1 MSGKDED
8 TMNRKER
15 EKCYAKVI
23 FKETNTPGYVR
34 DISTGGFRFELLQD
48 VDWEI
53 GSKKKVVIVPEEEI
67 GFAPVH
73 GSVEIRWKKSEG
85 KFVDL
90 GAKLVSVQDTYSLEN
105 YKLLMKYFKTHVR
118 REDSSKESDPEG

>member
-1 MSGKDED
+1 
-8 TMNRKER
+8 MNDKSKSNAARKER

-23 FKETNTPGYVR
+23 FKDTNTPGYVR
-34 DISTGGFRFELLQD
+34 DISTGGFRFELLKD

-53 GSKKKVVIVPEEEI
+53 GSSKKVVIVPEEEI

-73 GSVEIRWKKSEG
+73 GSVEIRWKRSEG
-85 KFVDL
+85 VFINI
-90 GAKLVSVQDTYSLEN
+90 GAKLVSVQDKYSLEN

-118 REDSSKESDPEG
+118 PDVTGRNPDS